1 MAQVFEDSHFLA
13 DIFHNDIIDALLLL
27 ASLLILS
34 RKVLLKLFRAHIE
47 MSEWDL
53 FHCVLVLAS
62 LDQIHG
68 SIGTLA
74 NEIKHLE
81 AADKLV
87 LTLAGHL
94 LEISHLLEVILD
106 LAQALLICLLVKL
119 LEQWNVGLEVLVE
132 VADIDK

>member
-1 MAQVFEDSHFLA
+1 M
-13 DIFHNDIIDALLLL
+13 
-27 ASLLILS
+27 
-34 RKVLLKLFRAHIE
+34 LKLFRAHIE

-53 FHCVLVLAS
+53 FHRVLVLAS

-94 LEISHLLEVILD
+94 LEISHLLKICLD
-106 LAQALLICLLVKL
+106 LAQAFLISLFVKL
-119 LEQWNVGLEVLVE
+119 LEQWNISLEFLVE
-132 VADIDK
+132 VPDIDKGAKKTWWEYHLECLAVLLH